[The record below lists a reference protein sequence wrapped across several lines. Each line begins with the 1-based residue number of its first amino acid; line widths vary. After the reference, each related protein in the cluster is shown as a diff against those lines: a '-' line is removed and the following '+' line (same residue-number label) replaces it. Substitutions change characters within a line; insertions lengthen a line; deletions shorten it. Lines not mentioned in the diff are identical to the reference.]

1 MIAAADSLETEK
13 AKLRREIA
21 ELQAALNAKEQNLRD
36 LQSRTAASH
45 LHPEADPQPATREQY
60 ATLNNDDIAR
70 YSRQLILTD
79 FGVSGQL
86 KLKNSAVL
94 IVGLGGLG
102 CPAAEY
108 LCSAGCGNLGLVDY
122 DEVERSNLHR
132 QTLHTVARCGL
143 SKAESARIALLELN
157 PHCRITCYPR
167 LLNSSNAMHIMR
179 AYDLVL
185 DCSDNVATRYLLND
199 ACTMLRKP
207 LVSGSALKLDGQ
219 LTVYS
224 YGAQGPCYR
233 CIYPVPPPPE
243 AVTNCGDGGVL
254 GAVTGTIG
262 AMQALEAIKIIIGLG
277 DVLAGRMLIFD
288 GSSCQFRNIKIRGKR
303 PNCHV
308 CSAQPLITGL
318 IDYELFCGMNAN
330 DKDNAVKLLEPEERI
345 NVLDYQKLM
354 KTKPHLLLDVRAP
367 AEFEICQLPD
377 SINAPLAHVLDDSY
391 LQRFAQHL
399 ESKELPIF
407 VVCRRGNDSQIA
419 VQHMRTRL
427 PEHSI
432 RDLEGGLHAWTNQ
445 VDQSFPIY

>member
-1 MIAAADSLETEK
+1 MIAAAADSFEVEK
-13 AKLRREIA
+13 AKLCRKIA
-21 ELQAALNAKEQNLRD
+21 ELQAALNAKDQKLRE
-36 LQSRTAASH
+36 LQTRADNYGAEDEVQFAPRDKH
-45 LHPEADPQPATREQY
+45 EA
-60 ATLNNDDIAR
+60 LSNDDIAR

-94 IVGLGGLG
+94 IVGMGGLG
-102 CPAAEY
+102 CPAAQY
-108 LCSAGCGNLGLVDY
+108 LASAGCGNLGLVDY
-122 DEVERSNLHR
+122 DQVERSNLHR
-132 QTLHTVARCGL
+132 QTLHTVSRCGM

-157 PHCRITCYPR
+157 PHCRIICHSH
-167 LLNSSNAMHIMR
+167 LLNSFNAMHIIR
-179 AYDLVL
+179 AYDVVL

-199 ACTMLRKP
+199 ACSMLQRP

-219 LTVYS
+219 LTVYC
-224 YGAQGPCYR
+224 YGEHGPCYR

-262 AMQALEAIKIIIGLG
+262 AMQALEAIKVIVGFG

-288 GSSCQFRNIKIRGKR
+288 GNSCQFRNIKIRGKR
-303 PNCHV
+303 PNCHL

-330 DKDNAVKLLEPEERI
+330 DKDNALQLLGPEQRI
-345 NVLDYQKLM
+345 KVLDYHNLVAQ
-354 KTKPHLLLDVRAP
+354 TVPHLLLDVRAP

-377 SINAPLAHVLDDSY
+377 ATNVPLAQILDDSY
-391 LQRFAQHL
+391 IQRFAEQL
-399 ESKELPIF
+399 KNKQYPIF

-419 VQHMRTRL
+419 VQHMKARF
-427 PEHSI
+427 PDHSI
-432 RDLEGGLHAWTNQ
+432 RDLEDGLHGWTKL
-445 VDQSFPIY
+445 VDQNFPIY